1 MDNYE
6 RYASALTITF
16 GALIIGGLMAA
27 HLALP
32 DKAGFMF
39 ALGGAFTAWL
49 CAPAV
54 LFNKPAA
61 YRILLLL
68 TVIFVLASIYR
79 FIK

>member
-27 HLALP
+27 NIVHG
-32 DKAGFMF
+32 DQAGFMF
-39 ALGGAFTAWL
+39 ALGAAVAAWL

-61 YRILLLL
+61 YRALLIVTALF
-68 TVIFVLASIYR
+68 VIASIYR